1 MPRIQGMDQ
10 IRPLFFPMSDASV
23 IHQGARSP
31 KLLLRMH
38 PEDSPEGLTVIQK
51 LIAERIKYRG
61 YHRKPY
67 EQYQENVRQHY
78 SGIAGKFLRS
88 CSIVSLHEP
97 LASSF
102 FKRGAFPV
110 QGCKNILD
118 VGTGAGQLLTHL
130 VRHAD
135 SDSRIVATDLST
147 EMLNRAA
154 ERFADDRIDYVT
166 AALTELPFED
176 NTFDCATC
184 GWVLEYLPDPEPGLR
199 EISRVIR
206 PGGRIL
212 LQCTENTV
220 FGAMSSR
227 LWKCRTFQRSEL
239 QEECRRVGLNWQREL
254 WFTKAHRLF
263 RLGGIIV

>member
-1 MPRIQGMDQ
+1 M
-10 IRPLFFPMSDASV
+10 
-23 IHQGARSP
+23 
-31 KLLLRMH
+31 
-38 PEDSPEGLTVIQK
+38 IQK

-61 YHRKPY
+61 YHREPY

-110 QGCKNILD
+110 QGSKNILD

-135 SDSRIVATDLST
+135 ADARIVATDLST

-184 GWVLEYLPDPEPGLR
+184 GWVL
-199 EISRVIR
+199 
-206 PGGRIL
+206 
-212 LQCTENTV
+212 
-220 FGAMSSR
+220 
-227 LWKCRTFQRSEL
+227 
-239 QEECRRVGLNWQREL
+239 
-254 WFTKAHRLF
+254 
-263 RLGGIIV
+263 

>member
-1 MPRIQGMDQ
+1 M
-10 IRPLFFPMSDASV
+10 
-23 IHQGARSP
+23 
-31 KLLLRMH
+31 
-38 PEDSPEGLTVIQK
+38 IQK
-51 LIAERIKYRG
+51 LIAERLSYRG
-61 YHRKPY
+61 YRRKPY
-67 EQYQENVRQHY
+67 EQYQESVRQHY

-110 QGCKNILD
+110 QGSKEILD

-135 SDSRIVATDLST
+135 KDARIVATDLST

-154 ERFADDRIDYVT
+154 ERFADPRIDYVT
-166 AALTELPFED
+166 AALTGLPFED

-199 EISRVIR
+199 EISRVVR

-239 QEECRRVGLNWQREL
+239 QAECQRVGLNWQREL

-263 RLGGIIV
+263 RLGGIIVELTKATSDPSDVTSNAENAPALKQ